1 MTSSP
6 FSNGSGTK
14 VLTEPLLT
22 WLDEVG
28 QNIFQSSLGGSPH
41 LGSHLIATNGPSVSA
56 IDEISRGLCKLLVA
70 LGDHSV
76 TYIASHLSSR
86 SVQTFL
92 RVFLG
97 YTGFPGWY
105 GIDEEESEVIEVPR
119 LHAVSQ
125 LARYAF
131 ILDDNV
137 LLDLLWGGSLR
148 F

>member
-1 MTSSP
+1 MARIYSKAVS
-6 FSNGSGTK
+6 K
-14 VLTEPLLT
+14 VRFT
-22 WLDEVG
+22 
-28 QNIFQSSLGGSPH
+28 LGF
-41 LGSHLIATNGPSVSA
+41 HLISADGRSVSA

-76 TYIASHLSSR
+76 TYIASHLSSKP
-86 SVQTFL
+86 VQTFL

-105 GIDEEESEVIEVPR
+105 GVDEEESEVLASKSLEI
-119 LHAVSQ
+119 VSQ
-125 LARYAF
+125 LPFYAC

-137 LLDLLWGGSLR
+137 LLDLLWRSTLR